1 MAEYTSNDES
11 ATKLKQNVQP
21 SDWVCKGFDK
31 LVTLVLLVLNSGF
44 VMSNTFNHQA
54 LLVLS
59 EAFRRH
65 GRIGQPP
72 ADEYCPN
79 ASDQAEDE
87 EKKLP

>member
-21 SDWVCKGFDK
+21 SDWVCKSFDE

-44 VMSNTFNHQA
+44 VMSNTLNHQA

>member
-1 MAEYTSNDES
+1 MIQQRREMAEFTSNDQSTTE
-11 ATKLKQNVQP
+11 LKQNVQP
-21 SDWVCKGFDK
+21 SDWACKSFDG

-44 VMSNTFNHQA
+44 VMSNTLNHQA

-79 ASDQAEDE
+79 ASYQA
-87 EKKLP
+87 